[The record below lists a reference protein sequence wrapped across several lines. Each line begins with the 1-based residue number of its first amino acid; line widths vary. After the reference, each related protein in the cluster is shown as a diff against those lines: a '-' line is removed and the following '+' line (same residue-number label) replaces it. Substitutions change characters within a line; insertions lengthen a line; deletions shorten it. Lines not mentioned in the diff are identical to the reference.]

1 MTYLTTVQ
9 QASKNVKREAVQ
21 ETTKDLLASESDI
34 RAVEI
39 SFYDHEIY
47 AGDRLIAS
55 INHDSDDFVTQ
66 RWVVM
71 INGLEIY
78 RSHTWAKCDSYIRW
92 HFTQGTL
99 PAIQEEVELATSENA
114 VMVEIA
120 SECEK
125 YEFEI
130 LDDGIYY
137 NDTKLGSVGCT
148 LGNWWVVRESCQS
161 KRKVP
166 CDSAPDAV
174 WSLWAMETSASI
186 DEMDYEEL
194 LDIPFEMLTN
204 TQWNLIKGYKP
215 VSEVEEFVAA

>member
-55 INHDSDDFVTQ
+55 ITHDSDDFVTQ

-78 RSHTWAKCDSYIRW
+78 RSHTWGKSYNYITW
-92 HFTQGTL
+92 HYKEGTL
-99 PAIQEEVELATSENA
+99 PVIQEESTTTENA

-120 SECEK
+120 TECEK

-130 LDDGIYY
+130 LNDGIHY
-137 NDTKLGSVGCT
+137 NDTKLGEVGCT
-148 LGNWWVVRESCQS
+148 NERWWVIRASCPS
-161 KRKVP
+161 RRKVP
-166 CDSAPDAV
+166 CDWHHRAKTGKLYAKAE
-174 WSLWAMETSASI
+174 SLITRAFQRYLFS
-186 DEMDYEEL
+186 
-194 LDIPFEMLTN
+194 LTRKGR
-204 TQWNLIKGYKP
+204 NLSKL
-215 VSEVEEFVAA
+215 VACFKFHT